1 MIRSAHLA
9 RPTAIL
15 LGIAAFFVSMQA
27 AQATLTSL
35 QVTLRDPENFSPELF
50 DPPGPNSGTDGFVD
64 AISVGAGKEISAGD
78 ATHIGGATI
87 GGSTLLLANEYVD
100 ADPDPISGTA
110 CSVLGAM
117 CVYQVVL
124 GLEAGAGDQTGYGVD
139 AFYAFS
145 DFAFSTNSQVV
156 GVSVNSIGISGLGTL
171 NTKQGQ
177 VSVVNGVV
185 TVRIGSLTMP
195 NPLCPGDVACGQVLL
210 NLTVQAVPEP
220 QTYALIGAGL
230 GLLIIVGRLR
240 RRVS

>member
-1 MIRSAHLA
+1 VIRSAHFA

-15 LGIAAFFVSMQA
+15 LGIVAFFVSMQA

-64 AISVGAGKEISAGD
+64 TISVGAGKEISAGD
-78 ATHIGGATI
+78 TTHIGGATI

-100 ADPDPISGTA
+100 ASPNPISGTA

-124 GLEAGAGDQTGYGVD
+124 GLEAGAGDQTGYSAS

-145 DFAFSTNSQVV
+145 DFAFSTNSQIV
-156 GVSVNSIGISGLGTL
+156 GVAVDSIGISGLGTL

-195 NPLCPGDVACGQVLL
+195 SPLCPGDVACGQVLL

-220 QTYALIGAGL
+220 GTYALICAGIS
-230 GLLIIVGRLR
+230 LLIVIGR
-240 RRVS
+240 RRNS

>member
-1 MIRSAHLA
+1 VIRSAHLA

-35 QVTLRDPENFSPELF
+35 QVTLRDPENFPAQEF

-64 AISVGAGKEISAGD
+64 TVSVGAGKEISAGD
-78 ATHIGGATI
+78 TTHIGGATL

-100 ADPDPISGTA
+100 ANPTPISGTA
-110 CSVLGAM
+110 CGVLGAM

-124 GLEAGAGDQTGYGVD
+124 GLEAGAGDQTGYSAS

-145 DFAFSTNSQVV
+145 DFAFSTNSQIV
-156 GVSVNSIGISGLGTL
+156 GVAVDSIGISGLGTL

-195 NPLCPGDVACGQVLL
+195 SPLCPGDVACGQVLL

-220 QTYALIGAGL
+220 GTYALICAGIS
-230 GLLIIVGRLR
+230 LLIVIGR
-240 RRVS
+240 RRNS